1 MNKLDF
7 KGRTALVTGGSQ
19 GIGYAVAERLLASG
33 ARVMIWSL
41 DRDRQAK
48 ALAALADVLFYK
60 RSASEIEFNPSPAH
74 VTVAGSLVDV
84 RDPVE
89 VTLGASELLR
99 AFCKIDVL
107 VNCAGIFGASKPTGQ
122 YSVAEWEAVLLSCLT
137 SQFVVCREFLPRM
150 VTSGY
155 GRVVNLS
162 SIAGKEGN
170 PNSAA
175 YSAAKAGVIGLTKS
189 LGKEYAKT
197 GVLVNCV
204 APALARTALFDGV
217 PEENMQ
223 AMIAKIPMGRCV
235 GVDEIAS
242 LVCWLASEDCS
253 CSTGAVFDISGGRA
267 TY

>member
-1 MNKLDF
+1 MNKLNF
-7 KGRTALVTGGSQ
+7 EGRTALVTGGSQ
-19 GIGYAVAERLLASG
+19 GIGFAVAQRLLWSG

-41 DRDRQAK
+41 DSDRQAK
-48 ALAALADVLFYK
+48 ALSDLQRMLF
-60 RSASEIEFNPSPAH
+60 SI
-74 VTVAGSLVDV
+74 VTVEQPEWNPVDPRVSGAIVDV
-84 RDPVE
+84 RDPVM
-89 VTLGASELLR
+89 VAVGASELLR
-99 AFCKIDVL
+99 AFGKIDVL

-122 YSVAEWEAVLLSCLT
+122 YSVAEWEAVLLSNLT
-137 SQFVVCREFLPRM
+137 SQFIVCREFLPRM

-197 GVLVNCV
+197 GVLINCV

-217 PEENMQ
+217 PEKNMQ

-235 GVDEIAS
+235 GVEEIAS

-253 CSTGAVFDISGGRA
+253 CSTGACFDVSGGRA